1 MALSSVKPKKELGQ
15 HFLKDKHIAHE
26 IVAALTFHKEYKS
39 VLEIG
44 PGTGV
49 LTEILVPLS
58 KSNNFDFSVID
69 IDRESVD
76 FLKEKGY
83 LNEEQIILGDFLK
96 MDLNTDFPE
105 PFGII
110 GNFPY
115 NISSQIFFTVLDY
128 REKVN
133 EVVCMIQKEVA
144 ERIASEPGRKANG
157 ILSIF
162 LQAFYEIEYLF
173 TVPPHVFIPPP
184 KVNSAVIRLRRN
196 SRTDLGCDEKLFR
209 NIVKTGF
216 NQRRKMLR
224 NALKPLNI
232 PEEILNDK
240 FFDLR
245 AEQLDVEDFIALT
258 NRLSDK
264 V

>member
-1 MALSSVKPKKELGQ
+1 
-15 HFLKDKHIAHE
+15 
-26 IVAALTFHKEYKS
+26 
-39 VLEIG
+39 
-44 PGTGV
+44 
-49 LTEILVPLS
+49 
-58 KSNNFDFSVID
+58 
-69 IDRESVD
+69 
-76 FLKEKGY
+76 
-83 LNEEQIILGDFLK
+83 